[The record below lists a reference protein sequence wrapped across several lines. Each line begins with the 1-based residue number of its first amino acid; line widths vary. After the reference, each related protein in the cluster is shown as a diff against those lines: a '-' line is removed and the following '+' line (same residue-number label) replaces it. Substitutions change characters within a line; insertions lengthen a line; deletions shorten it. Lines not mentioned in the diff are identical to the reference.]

1 MSQFV
6 DGNEKAFVADEAIGL
21 HLRVKFDSDSRVTLA
36 GAAEVSIGTAVT
48 QAFAAADDITVRLR
62 TAAGT
67 RKMVASEAITAGNFV
82 FSAAGG
88 KIAADGS
95 VLEGEALEA
104 ATADGDIIEVMT
116 LGSGTVLGGYI
127 AAAQQALSGAGAIN
141 VTTFYTAWTTT
152 GANAGT
158 LANGTFPGQLK
169 KIKQIVDGGVGTLTP
184 TALTGGTTISFEDA
198 GDYAL
203 LLWDGDSWVPVELG
217 NDADGATAPVLA

>member
-1 MSQFV
+1 MSQYV
-6 DGNEKAFVADEAIGL
+6 DGNEKAFTADEAIAL

-36 GAAEVSIGTAVT
+36 GATDVSIGTAVT
-48 QAFAAADDITVRLR
+48 PAFAAADDITVRLR

-67 RKMVASEAITAGNFV
+67 RKMVASEAI
-82 FSAAGG
+82 AAGG
-88 KIAADGS
+88 FVYAGASGKVAADGS

-104 ATADGDIIEVMT
+104 ASADGDVIEVMT
-116 LGSGTVLGGYI
+116 IGSASVMGGYI
-127 AAAQQALSGAGAIN
+127 AAAQQALSGAGAVN

-184 TALTGGTTISFEDA
+184 TALTGGTTIAFEDA

-203 LLWDGDSWVPVELG
+203 LLWDGDSWVPIELG
-217 NDADGATAPVLA
+217 NDADGATAPTLA